1 LHLRADD
8 LNNLGGI
15 GPLQTLESKDIGQE
29 VTLTA
34 YYYIGKHLFF
44 QGIASVGIPG
54 EAIDLALEKSAENW
68 YTLQAAL
75 YMFF

>member
-1 LHLRADD
+1 M
-8 LNNLGGI
+8 
-15 GPLQTLESKDIGQE
+15 
-29 VTLTA
+29 TLTA